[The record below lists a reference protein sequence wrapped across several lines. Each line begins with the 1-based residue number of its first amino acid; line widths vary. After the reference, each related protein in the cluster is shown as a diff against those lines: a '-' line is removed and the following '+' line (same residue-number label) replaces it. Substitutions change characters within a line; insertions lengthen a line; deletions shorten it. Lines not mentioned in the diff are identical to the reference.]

1 MTTYNFGFQLFLFVL
16 ITVFLFA
23 WSRQFN
29 RPNTALEPSTTSPPD
44 TTAKDQEI
52 VDLLQQCQR
61 LQIELQ
67 QKSNQNLADFQSITF
82 EELQTLLTNYPTACR
97 MAEANPELPARN
109 LIALFTPLENLMNN
123 WGYETIGQ
131 VWEQVTYDPQIHQAD
146 DDAIAE
152 GESVYIRFI
161 GYRDGE
167 KILVPA
173 KVSQSLPTGINNQ

>member
-16 ITVFLFA
+16 ITAFLFT
-23 WSRQFN
+23 WSKQFN
-29 RPNTALEPSTTSPPD
+29 RPNTSPEPSTTSPPD

-52 VDLLQQCQR
+52 AELLQQCQR

-67 QKSNQNLADFQSITF
+67 QKSTQNLADFQNITF

-109 LIALFTPLENLMNN
+109 LIALFTPLQNLIDS
-123 WGYETIGQ
+123 WGYGIIGQ
-131 VWEQVTYDPQIHQAD
+131 VWEQIPYDPQIHQAD
-146 DDAIAE
+146 DDAIVE
-152 GESVYIRFI
+152 GENVYIRFI

-173 KVSQSLPTGINNQ
+173 KVSLSLPPGV